1 MALGH
6 ADIGADTSTPERFR
20 EYTDHAGAAELKT
33 RIEAY
38 WRVRGF
44 EVQVML
50 VDAPF
55 SPALRAVRVDV
66 RSELL
71 NGLPPAKRRSVA

>member
-1 MALGH
+1 MAFGH
-6 ADIGADTSTPERFR
+6 ADFGAAPISPEGFR
-20 EYTDHAGAAELKT
+20 EYTDHAGASELKA

-38 WRVRGF
+38 WRARGF
-44 EVQVML
+44 EIQVML

-71 NGLPPAKRRSVA
+71 NGLPPAKRRTT